1 MNFIAY
7 LKDSTIGSISSILS
21 MAKIIIPLMIAMEI
35 LKDVKIL
42 EKVSKKLKP
51 IAKLFDISSESVFPL
66 MIGIVFGLVYGA
78 GIIMESVEEKNLSN
92 KDLYVVMIFLV
103 ACHAIFEDTL
113 IFVAVGANLWLLFI
127 TRLVVAIVVAYF
139 VYKVIDRAS
148 NNINQ

>member
-7 LKDSTIGSISSILS
+7 LKDSTVGSISSILS

-92 KDLYVVMIFLV
+92 KDLYVVMISLV

-139 VYKVIDRAS
+139 VSKVIDRAS

>member
-139 VYKVIDRAS
+139 VSKVIDRAS

>member
-1 MNFIAY
+1 MDFIAY
-7 LKDSTIGSISSILS
+7 LKEGTMGSIDSILS

-35 LKDVKIL
+35 LKDAKIL
-42 EKVSKKLKP
+42 EKFSKKLKP
-51 IAKLFDISSESVFPL
+51 LAKLFDISNESVFPL

-78 GIIMESVEEKNLSN
+78 GIIIESVGEKNLSN

-127 TRLVVAIVVAYF
+127 TRLVIAVVVAYF
-139 VYKVIDRAS
+139 ASKAIDMAS
-148 NNINQ
+148 TKTN